1 MSNNLNTFQ
10 YFSKE
15 HQLVILNTF
24 KNFLIRDEGFS
35 EAQAQEELQYL
46 IINGKQVTKTY
57 YTYYTTVQRRIGA
70 SKTLNRKDKL
80 SVYLCFENAMNHA
93 MNRAVFNV

>member
-1 MSNNLNTFQ
+1 MTNNLNKFQ

-15 HQLVILNTF
+15 HQAAIMHTF
-24 KNFLIRDEGFS
+24 KNFLIRNEGFS
-35 EAQAQEELQYL
+35 ESQAQDELQYIL
-46 IINGKQVTKTY
+46 INGKQVTKTY
-57 YTYYTTVQRRIGA
+57 YTTVQKRIGA

-93 MNRAVFNV
+93 VFGV

>member
-1 MSNNLNTFQ
+1 MTNNLNKFQ

-24 KNFLIRDEGFS
+24 KNSLICDEGFS
-35 EAQAQEELQYL
+35 EAQSQEELQCL
-46 IINGKQVTKTY
+46 IINGKQVTK
-57 YTYYTTVQRRIGA
+57 TYYTTVQRRIGA

-93 MNRAVFNV
+93 VFNV

>member
-1 MSNNLNTFQ
+1 MPNNLNKFQ

-15 HQLVILNTF
+15 YQLVILNTF

-35 EAQAQEELQYL
+35 EAQAQEEIKYL
-46 IINGKQVTKTY
+46 IINGKQVTK
-57 YTYYTTVQRRIGA
+57 TYYTTVQRRIGA

-80 SVYLCFENAMNHA
+80 SVYLLF
-93 MNRAVFNV
+93 